1 MTTGYK
7 HLYSCLTFLIFVF
20 VFNFYK
26 NRIHLSRERETSFRA
41 ASKMK
46 RTGVLNK
53 PLPLDVDGEDFFF
66 GLQDDPAIGGL
77 RPTVANGWGQHTLHP
92 TRCLMAEI
100 FFTTPTA
107 ERSRLSSGVDPEGLH
122 YKTSNERNRRKDP
135 PHDHSSVPNSSVYV
149 FLSVLAIL
157 LVAACVDIA
166 KHLTSSVRS
175 PGDSK
180 RRLSLQNYQSLIR
193 EKQKQFR
200 MMKQHC
206 SQPSMSIQRSI
217 DEPLPPSALS
227 YGLGRKDDSRT
238 GSAMAPPLLRRQS
251 VPTVMRTQPTA
262 AMSWNGS
269 SPLATGASFGRR
281 TSVDSFWD
289 VDSSGPPSLGS
300 SPEVRRRVRM
310 LHRH

>member
-26 NRIHLSRERETSFRA
+26 NRIHLSRERETSYRA

-53 PLPLDVDGEDFFF
+53 PLPLDMDGEDFFF
-66 GLQDDPAIGGL
+66 GLQVDPANGDL
-77 RPTVANGWGQHTLHP
+77 RPTLAKGWEEHSSPHP

-100 FFTTPTA
+100 FFATPTA
-107 ERSRLSSGVDPEGLH
+107 QRSRLGSVVDPEGLH
-122 YKTSNERNRRKDP
+122 YKTSNERSRRKDP
-135 PHDHSSVPNSSVYV
+135 LHDHSSVPNSSVYV
-149 FLSVLAIL
+149 FLSVLVIL

-166 KHLTSSVRS
+166 KHLTSSARS
-175 PGDSK
+175 PGDTK

-238 GSAMAPPLLRRQS
+238 GSAAPLLRRQS
-251 VPTVMRTQPTA
+251 VPTLMRTQPSAT
-262 AMSWNGS
+262 SWNGP

-300 SPEVRRRVRM
+300 SPEDKDKEI
-310 LHRH
+310 